1 MRYTSNIHPYKS
13 MNPEKKNNSLQLIIA
28 LQSNIQRILGKTQET
43 NQILTNNLSS
53 HKVIQRG
60 DTMSVKVVVSEVVV
74 FNGMNTEHI
83 QI

>member
-1 MRYTSNIHPYKS
+1 